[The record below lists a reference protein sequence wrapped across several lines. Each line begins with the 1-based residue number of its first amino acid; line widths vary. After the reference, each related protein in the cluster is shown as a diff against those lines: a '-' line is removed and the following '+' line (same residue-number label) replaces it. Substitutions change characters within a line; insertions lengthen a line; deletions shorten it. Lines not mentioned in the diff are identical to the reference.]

1 MPLRRSAT
9 DPARYD
15 LTGRV
20 AVVTGGTKGLGLAIA
35 RLLGAHGATVV
46 VGARTPGDAVARLAD
61 EGIEAHGLACD
72 IGDWDDVVALADVA
86 LAHGGLDIWVNNA
99 GSAGIYGP
107 AHQVPPETFERL
119 VRTNILGTF
128 HGCRAALPVMLER
141 GSGHVVNLY
150 GRGATKPVPL
160 QSAYASS
167 KAWVRTFTRTVQQ
180 EVRGTGVQ
188 VHGFNPGLVMTDM
201 LGDVTVAPGY
211 EQKVNA
217 LPVVVGLWGQ
227 LPDVAAE
234 PVLEL
239 VTGEAGE
246 YRDLTP
252 MRAVTR
258 AARSV
263 ADGRLRKDRRMPMR
277 VTVLE

>member
-1 MPLRRSAT
+1 MPFTRSPS

-15 LTGRV
+15 LTGSV

-35 RLLGAHGATVV
+35 RLLGAHGATIV
-46 VGARTPGDAVARLAD
+46 VGARNLGDAVARLAD
-61 EGIEAHGLACD
+61 EGLDAHGLACD
-72 IGDWDDVVALADVA
+72 VGRWEDVEALRDVA
-86 LAHGGLDIWVNNA
+86 LARGGVDIWVNNA

-107 AHQVPPETFERL
+107 AHQVPPEVFERL
-119 VRTNILGTF
+119 VRTNIMGTF

-160 QSAYASS
+160 QGAYASS

-180 EVRGTGVQ
+180 EVKGTGVH
-188 VHGFNPGLVMTDM
+188 VHGFNPGLVMTEM

-217 LPVVVGLWGQ
+217 LPMVVGLWGQ
-227 LPDVAAE
+227 VPDVAAE

-239 VTGEAGE
+239 VTGDTAE

-252 MRAVTR
+252 RRMLSRT
-258 AARSV
+258 ARSV
-263 ADGRLRKDRRMPMR
+263 VDGRLRKDRRMPMR
-277 VTVLE
+277 VTVLD

>member
-1 MPLRRSAT
+1 MPSKRSAA

-15 LTGRV
+15 LSGKV

-35 RLLGAHGATVV
+35 RLLGAHGTTVV
-46 VGARTPGDAVARLAD
+46 VGARTLGDAVARLAD
-61 EGIEAHGLACD
+61 EGLEAHGLACD
-72 IGDWDDVVALADVA
+72 VGRWEDVEALRDVA

-107 AHQVPPETFERL
+107 AHLVPPETFERL
-119 VRTNILGTF
+119 VRTNIMGTF
-128 HGCRAALPVMLER
+128 HGCRAALPVLLER

-167 KAWVRTFTRTVQQ
+167 KAWVRTFTRTLQR
-180 EVRGTGVQ
+180 EVKDTGVY
-188 VHGFNPGLVMTDM
+188 VHGFNPGLVMTEM

-211 EQKVNA
+211 EQKVQA

-227 LPDVAAE
+227 PPDVAAE

-239 VTGEAGE
+239 VTGEDPE

-252 MRAVTR
+252 LRSMSR

-263 ADGRLRKDRRMPMR
+263 VDGRLRKDNRMPMR